1 MIGEPAPSERN
12 VSASQRGRGR
22 ERREESRVEVD
33 PETLDIVSTAAKQK
47 QVEVLMKIYWGDPR
61 EKLCE
66 AIDKIPL
73 SCLIVG
79 NRGLSKLKRVL
90 LGSVSNYLVNNGS
103 CPVTVVKTP

>member
-1 MIGEPAPSERN
+1 
-12 VSASQRGRGR
+12 
-22 ERREESRVEVD
+22 
-33 PETLDIVSTAAKQK
+33 
-47 QVEVLMKIYWGDPR
+47 MKIYWGDPR